1 MQTYRLL
8 FFRGYHLVRWEPI
21 EAETHLAAVEEAAR
35 RNSDDLVELW
45 AEGGRIASFRPIG
58 TNRR

>member
-1 MQTYRLL
+1 MATYRLL

-21 EAETHLAAVEEAAR
+21 EAPTHLDAVHEAAR

-45 AEGGRIASFRPIG
+45 ADGGRIASFRPFG
-58 TNRR
+58 SNRR